1 MLSNITL
8 GGTILQLT
16 NSYMNRVDGGLDGVY
31 TKMLMKICMY
41 DVLTTIYRHHTN
53 LLTCEYT
60 NAHVIACAT
69 IHYYHYL

>member
-1 MLSNITL
+1 
-8 GGTILQLT
+8 
-16 NSYMNRVDGGLDGVY
+16 MNRVDGGLDGVY
-31 TKMLMKICMY
+31 TKMLMMICMY